1 MADVACKPDIKSS
14 GHNVRHHLGSKML
27 ERLVYRSQATHKL
40 GSLHLF
46 NLLVQC
52 RKRNLSLGITGHLL
66 YTEEI
71 FVQCIEGPSGSI
83 DTLWRSL
90 QRDERHH
97 NVELL
102 ARGPITDRQFSDWAM
117 AFSSYA
123 HFDKYDIPG
132 FFRWMPKAC
141 PVRLIVA
148 HSGQQTNFQMKNPKQ
163 PSEETGALTGCAQ
176 SPQSSMP

>member
-1 MADVACKPDIKSS
+1 
-14 GHNVRHHLGSKML
+14 ML
-27 ERLVYRSQATHKL
+27 ERLVYRSQAAQKL

-46 NLLVQC
+46 NLMVQC

-83 DTLWRSL
+83 DDLWKSL

-97 NVELL
+97 SLALL
-102 ARGPITDRQFSDWAM
+102 SRGPITERKFADWAM

-132 FFRWMPKAC
+132 FF
-141 PVRLIVA
+141 PVDSQGMASAVARLA
-148 HSGQQTNFQMKNPKQ
+148 QLG
-163 PSEETGALTGCAQ
+163 SEPVPDDKDPAASPQKSGALTGGAQ
-176 SPQSSMP
+176 GLGPSVP

>member
-1 MADVACKPDIKSS
+1 MRREDDVCAVDFLTCKSGLMRIDKNADLGPGAC
-14 GHNVRHHLGSKML
+14 ML
-27 ERLVYRSQATHKL
+27 ERLVYRSKATHKL

-71 FVQCIEGPSGSI
+71 FVQCIEGPSGSL
-83 DTLWRSL
+83 DALWKSL

-102 ARGPITDRQFSDWAM
+102 ARGPISDRQFSDWAM

-123 HFDKYDIPG
+123 HYDKYDIPG
-132 FFRWMPKAC
+132 FF
-141 PVRLIVA
+141 PVDA
-148 HSGQQTNFQMKNPKQ
+148 QGMS
-163 PSEETGALTGCAQ
+163 SELDRCTQWASQQ
-176 SPQSSMP
+176 SPGGKVDTDI

>member
-1 MADVACKPDIKSS
+1 
-14 GHNVRHHLGSKML
+14 ML
-27 ERLVYRSQATHKL
+27 ERLVYRSKATHKL

-52 RKRNLSLGITGHLL
+52 RKRSLSLGITGHLL

-83 DTLWRSL
+83 DALWKSL

-97 NVELL
+97 NLELL
-102 ARGPITDRQFSDWAM
+102 GRGPITDRQFADWAM

-132 FFRWMPKAC
+132 FFPVDAQGMSSAADRCTQWATEQVTDEKADT
-141 PVRLIVA
+141 V
-148 HSGQQTNFQMKNPKQ
+148 T
-163 PSEETGALTGCAQ
+163 
-176 SPQSSMP
+176 